1 MLSSVR
7 SIPLSSQGGLDAT
20 ISEHSTH
27 HHARGG
33 SVAPFSPP
41 HPEPVSAQAVVDQEE
56 PLISIETLPSPG
68 STESYTVLIH
78 GLNGQGTDLEALG
91 RAIQAAHPETQVLI
105 VDYRLLAR
113 PGVAH
118 TNVPNVERN
127 LPDVAREVVAE
138 LRSFGISPQKTVV
151 FGYSYGADVARYMTE
166 LGYNATTVGIETAV
180 RVSKFDRLPDLDVNI
195 GANSMVWDR
204 NAAAKSND
212 YTLTVLKHP
221 RIHTHAAHDMIID
234 KLIDEIL
241 GGDDP
246 VDWRIESIYQQL
258 SAVGKIIPASPE
270 TPTTPTPSPTTP
282 TPSSPPATPPP
293 SQTPVQ
299 QAQALVTAISTAAAN
314 PSKPAPPSPNNS
326 AEVLFLLNLAD
337 NGFYGPPKPPPA
349 FAIANLIA
357 GANNGSVPVNVIA
370 QVLYDIAVMFGPL
383 SGLGTDS
390 VGSFYVDVA
399 SQANDQAEGPLISD
413 LSEWAIAN
421 VTGSLLLGQQAQQFL
436 LGIDGPTL
444 GAIATGSVCRGF
456 RARRFGLGYHR
467 RPLRMTRARGE
478 LKCRRV
484 GDTCRDG
491 SLSPRSAESSR
502 TSPGPA
508 VEPAG
513 SGRRLGAASGPGPD
527 RRGRADRWQAVARR
541 MAYVRR
547 QGDNQA
553 CSERRS
559 DCGLS
564 CFPRSRLGR
573 ESHEEDKCGL
583 TTQEIIGERHGINSR
598 GERSSS
604 PTPSRTACTWERH
617 SSVYTVPW
625 KTMCVPYWP
634 RILIFQRIEDELC

>member
-33 SVAPFSPP
+33 SVAPFFPP

-258 SAVGKIIPASPE
+258 SAVGKIIPASPA

-299 QAQALVTAISTAAAN
+299 QAQTLVTAISTAAAN

-326 AEVLFLLNLAD
+326 AEVLFLLNVAD

-357 GANNGSVPVNVIA
+357 GANNGSVPVDVIA
-370 QVLYDIAVMFGPL
+370 QVLYNIAVMFGPL

-390 VGSFYVDVA
+390 VGSFYVHIA
-399 SQANDQAEGPLISD
+399 SQTNNQVEGRAHQRPVRVGHRECHRQSVTRPA
-413 LSEWAIAN
+413 SPAIPARFRWPDAGRHRN
-421 VTGSLLLGQQAQQFL
+421 GRVY
-436 LGIDGPTL
+436 
-444 GAIATGSVCRGF
+444 RGF

-467 RPLRMTRARGE
+467 RSLRVTQARGGP
-478 LKCRRV
+478 KCRRV
-484 GDTCRDG
+484 GNLHLGDRPGGDPGTV
-491 SLSPRSAESSR
+491 LSGRAC
-502 TSPGPA
+502 PGPA
-508 VEPAG
+508 VGPAG
-513 SGRRLGAASGPGPD
+513 SGRRLGAAD
-527 RRGRADRWQAVARR
+527 RRADGRGRPDGRSAAPGLEQQAGPRCQGSDPELRQEERAAVEDRRMEPPAGRGGVPVRPGAIDPIILPTPRADAFRAGLPACRGHWT
-541 MAYVRR
+541 RR
-547 QGDNQA
+547 QLVA
-553 CSERRS
+553 WRRIV
-559 DCGLS
+559 LEEI
-564 CFPRSRLGR
+564 LGQIQGNR
-573 ESHEEDKCGL
+573 
-583 TTQEIIGERHGINSR
+583 
-598 GERSSS
+598 
-604 PTPSRTACTWERH
+604 P
-617 SSVYTVPW
+617 V
-625 KTMCVPYWP
+625 
-634 RILIFQRIEDELC
+634 